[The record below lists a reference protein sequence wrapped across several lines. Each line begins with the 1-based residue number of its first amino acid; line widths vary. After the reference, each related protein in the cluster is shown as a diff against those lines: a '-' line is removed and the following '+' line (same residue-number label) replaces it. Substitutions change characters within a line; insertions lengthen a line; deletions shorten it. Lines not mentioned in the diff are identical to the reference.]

1 MEWACFAFSLCFIQ
15 DEAKSLKETKGGK
28 KESSTGTVENK
39 DKKSTKAKKSKI
51 SGAKTAAAHGKAA
64 AWVWSALGLS
74 GSLKLLSTFKLILQN
89 LLAPVLM
96 HVPQMEGTW

>member
-39 DKKSTKAKKSKI
+39 DKKSTKAIKSKMEHTCPKRNKI
-51 SGAKTAAAHGKAA
+51 RKTKKAEKCSMKIKA
-64 AWVWSALGLS
+64 
-74 GSLKLLSTFKLILQN
+74 
-89 LLAPVLM
+89 
-96 HVPQMEGTW
+96 